1 MSPGII
7 LLLLIIIHRLSFVDL
22 RINRVISSDMTCV
35 TIPLATVSSRND
47 DKFGQMKHFALSQFN
62 SNLTA
67 SCGKFSM

>member
-1 MSPGII
+1 MSPDII
-7 LLLLIIIHRLSFVDL
+7 LLLLIIIHRVSFVDL
-22 RINRVISSDMTCV
+22 TINRIISSDMTCV

-47 DKFGQMKHFALSQFN
+47 EKFGQLKHFALPQFN